1 MPLMFAFRNAHP
13 EDMIAILHTL
23 NAYPDLSNNQ
33 EIRDKVKELGFTII
47 DYEKLNAL
55 ITARDLFLVHKSKNV
70 LTEKGNLIVQILE
83 KKESLFM
90 EILHYLL
97 YSTWNPNVDR
107 KENCL
112 SWTYR
117 NLCRILWNMVTLSI
131 DIDTRRHFASQLADK
146 AKSEFIED
154 IEKKD
159 GIQDV
164 SINRLSI
171 SNILRWIKKLE
182 PSCLSES
189 GKRELSFTRR
199 PFCPPELMIM
209 VIDFLYREK
218 GIPYASNM
226 LLTEENIDELCCACL
241 LDPDAFEEVLN
252 WTTRQ
257 FDFLKSS
264 IAGGGWGR
272 HLTLMRKPE
281 LTDLI

>member
-1 MPLMFAFRNAHP
+1 MFAVRNAHP

-23 NAYPDLSNNQ
+23 NAYPDLPKQ
-33 EIRDKVKELGFTII
+33 EICDKASELGFTLI
-47 DYEKLNAL
+47 DRKDIKVL

-90 EILHYLL
+90 EILHCLF
-97 YSTWNPNVDR
+97 YSSWDPDANSR
-107 KENCL
+107 KENCF

-117 NLCRILWNMVTLSI
+117 NLCRILWNMVTVSI
-131 DIDTRRHFASQLADK
+131 DIGTRRHFASQLADK
-146 AKSEFIED
+146 ARSEFREY
-154 IEKKD
+154 IEKKE

-164 SINRLSI
+164 SISRRSI
-171 SNILRWIKKLE
+171 SNILRWIKKLK
-182 PSCLSES
+182 PPCLSES
-189 GKRELSFTRR
+189 DDGLTFTRR

-218 GIPYASNM
+218 GISYASNM
-226 LLTEENIDELCCACL
+226 LLTEENIDALCCACL
-241 LDPDAFEEVLN
+241 LEPDAFDEVLN

-272 HLTLMRKPE
+272 HLTLLRKPK